1 MSYLLCNSVIYY
13 LLWYYIRETSLSY
26 KDFAYHTKTISWAQ
40 GQWAPWGKR
49 ALFAKKKKILIEL
62 ILIES
67 YESGTI

>member
-40 GQWAPWGKR
+40 GQ
-49 ALFAKKKKILIEL
+49 
-62 ILIES
+62 
-67 YESGTI
+67 